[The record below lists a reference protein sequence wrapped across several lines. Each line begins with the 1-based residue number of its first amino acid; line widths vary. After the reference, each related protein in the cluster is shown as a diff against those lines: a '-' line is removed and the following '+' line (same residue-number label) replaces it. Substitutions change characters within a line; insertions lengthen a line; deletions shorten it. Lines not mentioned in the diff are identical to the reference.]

1 MFGFNYSR
9 LFKSR
14 RSALLWS
21 AGVLL
26 FAWSVA
32 SSEPSEDTQKDAG
45 DPQVV
50 AIAHALGVG
59 K

>member
-32 SSEPSEDTQKDAG
+32 SSEPSDDARSDAG
-45 DPQVV
+45 DPQAI
-50 AIAHALGVG
+50 AIAHALRVG